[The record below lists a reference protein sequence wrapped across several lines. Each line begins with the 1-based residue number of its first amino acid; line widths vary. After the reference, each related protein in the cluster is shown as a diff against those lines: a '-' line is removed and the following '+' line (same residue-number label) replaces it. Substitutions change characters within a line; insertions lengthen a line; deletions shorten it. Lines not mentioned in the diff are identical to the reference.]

1 MSIYVPYLSNIIGI
15 TNSAEAVV
23 TFSSPHSF
31 TNGEIISLRVSKN
44 YGMYEVNNKQARVLS
59 HNSLT
64 VTLELDT
71 LGLNTFV
78 YPPTGTLVYPAVA
91 VPAGS
96 GIIPGQYTPTIN
108 LEDAFDNVPDT

>member
-1 MSIYVPYLSNIIGI
+1 MSTYVPFLSNIVGI
-15 TNSAEAVV
+15 TNAQQAVV
-23 TFSSPHSF
+23 TFSAAHSF
-31 TNGEIISLRVSKN
+31 TDGEIISLRVSKN
-44 YGMYEVNNKQARVLS
+44 YGMFEVNNKQARVLS

-78 YPPTGTLVYPAVA
+78 YPPVGLLVYPAVA

-96 GIIPGQYTPTIN
+96 GIVPGQYTPTMN
-108 LEDAFDNVPDT
+108 LEDSFDNVPDT